1 VKQRA
6 SLIGLVT
13 GILALPACGPAT
25 EPLEYGAGRVGATA
39 GTQALQQEDP
49 WLDCLSSGMKSLT
62 IEWDLPWGTRM
73 DRVSEVKKLVRG
85 LRPGDLMK
93 RFWDREQQRP
103 FVRVVRQGRTVLL
116 VAFDRAS
123 GGWWASTFG
132 WCIEPGVPT
141 PIYA

>member
-1 VKQRA
+1 MKQRA
-6 SLIGLVT
+6 SLTCLVT
-13 GILALPACGPAT
+13 GILAVPACGPAA
-25 EPLEYGAGRVGATA
+25 EPLEIGAGRVGATA

-85 LRPGDLMK
+85 LR
-93 RFWDREQQRP
+93 
-103 FVRVVRQGRTVLL
+103 QGRTVLL